1 MMSESKVSNDSKM
14 NPTPD
19 DLQKHHDTYETGEIY
34 STGEA
39 LSVEEDRRILRKID
53 LRRVVINMVDRDRG

>member
-1 MMSESKVSNDSKM
+1 MPSKPSVSNDDKM
-14 NPTPD
+14 SPAQD
-19 DLQKHHDTYETGEIY
+19 DMQKHHDTFKAGEIC

-53 LRRVVINMVDRDRG
+53 LR

>member
-1 MMSESKVSNDSKM
+1 MPSESRVSRDDKM
-14 NPTPD
+14 SPAQD
-19 DLQKHHDTYETGEIY
+19 DLQKQHDTYETGEIY

-53 LRRVVINMVDRDRG
+53 LR

>member
-1 MMSESKVSNDSKM
+1 MLSESKFSNDNEMS
-14 NPTPD
+14 PTQD

-53 LRRVVINMVDRDRG
+53 LR

>member
-1 MMSESKVSNDSKM
+1 MSSKSKFSNDNKM
-14 NPTPD
+14 SPAQD

-53 LRRVVINMVDRDRG
+53 LR

>member
-1 MMSESKVSNDSKM
+1 MPSKSNLPNDDKMS
-14 NPTPD
+14 PAQD

-53 LRRVVINMVDRDRG
+53 LR

>member
-1 MMSESKVSNDSKM
+1 MTSESKVSNDSKM

-39 LSVEEDRRILRKID
+39 LSIEEDRRILRKID
-53 LRRVVINMVDRDRG
+53 LR

>member
-1 MMSESKVSNDSKM
+1 MPSESRLSDDGK
-14 NPTPD
+14 TPPCQD
-19 DLQKHHDTYETGEIY
+19 DLQKQHDTYETGEVL

-53 LRRVVINMVDRDRG
+53 LRLVGLCDPKHDQ

>member
-1 MMSESKVSNDSKM
+1 MPSECKVANDSKM
-14 NPTPD
+14 TPALD
-19 DLQKHHDTYETGEIY
+19 DLQKHHDTFETGEIY

-53 LRRVVINMVDRDRG
+53 LR

>member
-1 MMSESKVSNDSKM
+1 MRSETRVSSDDKMS
-14 NPTPD
+14 PTQD

-34 STGEA
+34 STGDA

-53 LRRVVINMVDRDRG
+53 LR